1 MVIFAYCRLNERNCL
16 IYICL
21 IFIFFHQPGPLFP
34 SEIRMSTTGAK
45 LCPQICPWNNALIA
59 HTCSGDLYLSHSIT
73 GSSVRLTHARK
84 GGRSLVDDPLTAGTP
99 SYVMQEEFTRLSP
112 FNTGYSYIKSA
123 KIKKSLLPIVGISAI
138 GGNRSPY
145 LTESTG

>member
-1 MVIFAYCRLNERNCL
+1 MIFP
-16 IYICL
+16 
-21 IFIFFHQPGPLFP
+21 QPGPLFP
-34 SEIRMSTTGAK
+34 SEIRMSMAGAK

-99 SYVMQEEFTRLSP
+99 SYVMQEEFTRLIYLLS
-112 FNTGYSYIKSA
+112 NTRVLKEQ
-123 KIKKSLLPIVGISAI
+123 KLRNLFCQ
-138 GGNRSPY
+138 
-145 LTESTG
+145 L

>member
-1 MVIFAYCRLNERNCL
+1 M
-16 IYICL
+16 
-21 IFIFFHQPGPLFP
+21 FFHQPGPLFP

-84 GGRSLVDDPLTAGTP
+84 RGRSLIDDPLTAGTP
-99 SYVMQEEFTRLSP
+99 SYVMQEEFTRLIP
-112 FNTGYSYIKSA
+112 FIVKYLHIKSM
-123 KIKKSLLPIVGISAI
+123 KIKKFILSITDIPVI
-138 GGNRSPY
+138 GGNPSPC
-145 LTESTG
+145 LMESIE

>member
-1 MVIFAYCRLNERNCL
+1 MC
-16 IYICL
+16 
-21 IFIFFHQPGPLFP
+21 FFYQPGPLFP

-99 SYVMQEEFTRLSP
+99 SYVMQEEFTRL
-112 FNTGYSYIKSA
+112 IH
-123 KIKKSLLPIVGISAI
+123 LLLNICMLKA
-138 GGNRSPY
+138 
-145 LTESTG
+145 